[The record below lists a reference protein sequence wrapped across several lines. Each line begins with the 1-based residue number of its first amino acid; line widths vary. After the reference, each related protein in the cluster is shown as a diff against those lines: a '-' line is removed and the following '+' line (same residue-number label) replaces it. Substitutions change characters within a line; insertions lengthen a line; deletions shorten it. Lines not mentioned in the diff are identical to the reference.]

1 MEDNI
6 IELEEKDGLTKLKL
20 NGCNINKL
28 LCYKISKKEL
38 DHLELTITIDVNSK
52 KSSIKI

>member
-28 LCYKISKKEL
+28 LGYKISKKEL